1 MLSENTK
8 PTSGSTVRKFYS
20 LFTSSFKNI
29 SFRFKVTKIFKPQKY
44 STSKKE
50 YKENFNNHDNK
61 IWIYQKFY
69 SQNSNSLIYN

>member
-8 PTSGSTVRKFYS
+8 PASGSTVRKFYS
-20 LFTSSFKNI
+20 LFTSSIKNI

-50 YKENFNNHDNK
+50 YKENFMITKFGFIKNSIAK
-61 IWIYQKFY
+61 I
-69 SQNSNSLIYN
+69 LII